1 MPRLTPFAVLP
12 ACASLAL
19 AACTGPSSSDGPT
32 DGEAVRQRAI
42 DAQTAQRRTGAEVQ
56 DSALNR
62 VIRTV
67 YLCDNGERLS
77 VDFDNPRDMATV
89 RNSSG
94 EAVDLFREPAADG
107 LWYRS
112 GAHELRGEGLLA
124 TWTADGRE
132 PSDCRAID

>member
-1 MPRLTPFAVLP
+1 MPKLSPLTVFAPVLVLVAG
-12 ACASLAL
+12 ACGQGPG
-19 AACTGPSSSDGPT
+19 AAPT

-42 DAQTAQRRTGAEVQ
+42 DAQTARRRTGAERQVQ
-56 DSALNR
+56 ALNR

-67 YLCDNGERLS
+67 YLCANGERLS

-94 EAVDLFREPAADG
+94 EAVDLHRERAADG

-112 GAHELRGEGLLA
+112 SAHELRGSGLLA

-132 PSDCRAID
+132 PSECRAID

>member
-1 MPRLTPFAVLP
+1 MIRSIPLVVLP
-12 ACASLAL
+12 LCAGLAL
-19 AACTGPSSSDGPT
+19 SACGGPSPSDGPT
-32 DGEAVRQRAI
+32 DGEAVRQRAVE
-42 DAQTAQRRTGAEVQ
+42 AQTARRRTGAEAQ
-56 DSALNR
+56 DRALNR

-89 RNSSG
+89 RNSNG
-94 EAVDLFREPAADG
+94 EAVDLYRERAADG
-107 LWYRS
+107 IWYRAS
-112 GAHELRGEGLLA
+112 AYELRGSGVLA